1 MRRLYRRQ
9 DSNLHSIV
17 AYQLAHSDT
26 RIQRPTLNTKTNAD
40 GREERITP
48 YKSAGYTDS
57 WI

>member
-1 MRRLYRRQ
+1 M
-9 DSNLHSIV
+9 

-26 RIQRPTLNTKTNAD
+26 RIQRPMLNAKTNAG